1 MSDSEQLR
9 RDMEA
14 FIHQHHATD
23 VGDIGDAVV
32 VEDTGGGSDDDAL
45 LEALTGAV
53 QNHTPAYLGDEGGSN
68 PTPGTPPP
76 APSDAPLTT
85 TPPTGTS
92 LNAGVDGDEQLT
104 AWLNNRL
111 NS

>member
-1 MSDSEQLR
+1 MSDNEQLR

-14 FIHQHHATD
+14 FITHHHATD
-23 VGDIGDAVV
+23 VGDALDARV
-32 VEDTGGGSDDDAL
+32 VEAEEGESEEDTL
-45 LEALTGAV
+45 LRAITGAV
-53 QNHTPAYLGDEGGSN
+53 QNHGGWQPVEEGG
-68 PTPGTPPP
+68 PGTNTTPTT
-76 APSDAPLTT
+76 ATSGLPLSS
-85 TPPTGTS
+85 TPPTGLS

>member
-1 MSDSEQLR
+1 MSDNEDLR

-14 FIHQHHATD
+14 FLNHQQATD
-23 VGDIGDAVV
+23 VEGVTDAVV
-32 VEDTGGGSDDDAL
+32 VEDTGEDTDDAL
-45 LEALTGAV
+45 LEAITGAV
-53 QNHTPAYLGDEGGSN
+53 QNHTPAYLGDEGGAN
-68 PTPGTPPP
+68 PTPGTPPL
-76 APSDAPLTT
+76 SNGAPLTST
-85 TPPTGTS
+85 PPPTGQS

>member
-1 MSDSEQLR
+1 MNNEDLR

-14 FIHQHHATD
+14 FIAHHHATD
-23 VGDIGDAVV
+23 VGDILDAGI
-32 VEDTGGGSDDDAL
+32 VEDTGEDTDDAL
-45 LEALTGAV
+45 LEAITGAV
-53 QNHTPAYLGDEGGSN
+53 QTHTPQYLGDEGGAN

-76 APSDAPLTT
+76 ANSVPTSS
-85 TPPTGTS
+85 TPPTGLS

>member
-1 MSDSEQLR
+1 MTYNEDLR

-14 FIHQHHATD
+14 FIAHHHATD
-23 VGDIGDAVV
+23 VGDITDAVV
-32 VEDTGGGSDDDAL
+32 VEDTGEGTDDAL
-45 LEALTGAV
+45 LEAITGAV
-53 QNHTPAYLGDEGGSN
+53 QQPEGWQPAEEGGPETN
-68 PTPGTPPP
+68 TTPTNGL
-76 APSDAPLTT
+76 PLSS
-85 TPPTGTS
+85 TPPTGNS

>member
-14 FIHQHHATD
+14 FIQQHHATD
-23 VGDIGDAVV
+23 VGAVGDAVV

-45 LEALTGAV
+45 LEAMTRAV
-53 QNHTPAYLGDEGGSN
+53 QQPEGWQPGQEGGAEAS
-68 PTPGTPPP
+68 PTTPPP
-76 APSDAPLTT
+76 STGAPLTT
-85 TPPTGTS
+85 TPPTGSS